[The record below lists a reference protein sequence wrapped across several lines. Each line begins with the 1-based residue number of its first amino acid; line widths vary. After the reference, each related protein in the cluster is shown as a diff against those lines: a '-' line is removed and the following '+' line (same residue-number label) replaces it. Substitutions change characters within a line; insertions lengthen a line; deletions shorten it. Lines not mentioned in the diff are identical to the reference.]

1 MPHVVFFPHIHV
13 FEHLFF
19 SLYIHIYLVL
29 QIKITSEFLLW
40 QPEYLKMRKYSYL
53 PKLLHSNQTPHVL
66 LTPLQVIFHFT
77 DFRLLK
83 QRLETYWC
91 FLVQIKM

>member
-40 QPEYLKMRKYSYL
+40 QPKYLKMRKYSYL
-53 PKLLHSNQTPHVL
+53 PKLLPSNQTTPCSPH
-66 LTPLQVIFHFT
+66 TPSGYI
-77 DFRLLK
+77 
-83 QRLETYWC
+83 
-91 FLVQIKM
+91 